1 MNINIISPI
10 NQLGYGIAGLNIVKS
25 LTKENHISLWTIG
38 RPEVTT
44 DDDYKCVLSCTQNAQ
59 IPDFHAPCVRI
70 WHQHDMAQFVGKG
83 RKIGFPFFELT
94 QFNNVEKAHLTYLD
108 KIFVCSQWAKDIV
121 LNNINRN
128 TSDVCV
134 VPLGVDV
141 DIFQPSDIIDGPT
154 IFFNCGKWEIRKG
167 HDILPDIFNLAFRP
181 DDNVELWMMCSN
193 PFLSDEETKRWKDLY
208 TNTNLGSKIRF
219 IDRKNTQKEVY
230 NIMQQI
236 DCGVFPARAEGWNLE
251 ILELLS
257 CGKHIITTNYSGHT
271 EFCNTHNCLLVDIDQ
286 YETAYDGKWFH
297 GNGGSWAKITQKEVE
312 EFAMYMRHIHDMKQ
326 RQDLKRNNNGVDTSH
341 TFTWRHTSE
350 QIVKYV

>member
-1 MNINIISPI
+1 
-10 NQLGYGIAGLNIVKS
+10 
-25 LTKENHISLWTIG
+25 
-38 RPEVTT
+38 
-44 DDDYKCVLSCTQNAQ
+44 
-59 IPDFHAPCVRI
+59 
-70 WHQHDMAQFVGKG
+70 
-83 RKIGFPFFELT
+83 
-94 QFNNVEKAHLTYLD
+94 
-108 KIFVCSQWAKDIV
+108 
-121 LNNINRN
+121 
-128 TSDVCV
+128 
-134 VPLGVDV
+134 
-141 DIFQPSDIIDGPT
+141 
-154 IFFNCGKWEIRKG
+154 
-167 HDILPDIFNLAFRP
+167 
-181 DDNVELWMMCSN
+181 MCSN